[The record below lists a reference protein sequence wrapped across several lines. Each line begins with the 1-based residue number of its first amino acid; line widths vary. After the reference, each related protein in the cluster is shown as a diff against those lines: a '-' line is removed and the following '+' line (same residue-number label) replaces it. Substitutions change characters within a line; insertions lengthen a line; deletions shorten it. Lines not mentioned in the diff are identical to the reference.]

1 MAELLAELEDYWTDR
16 AQGYSRVN
24 QDELNGEQKEKWL
37 KVLTEKFPD
46 RDPSTVEV
54 LDIGCGPGFF
64 SIILAEAGYRVTAVD
79 YTEEMIKEA
88 RKNAGALAEKILWK
102 RMDAQNLQFM
112 SEQFDVTVSRNLT
125 WNLADPK
132 KAYREW
138 KRVLKPG
145 GLMLNF
151 DANWYSHLFDEDK
164 RRQYE
169 QDRQKV
175 EQMEVEDHYTCTD
188 IDTMEALAKRMPL
201 SPICRPR
208 WDVQVLEEAGFE
220 RIEVQEDMGKRVWS
234 LTEQLNY
241 ASTPMFMIA
250 AYC

>member
-1 MAELLAELEDYWTDR
+1 MAELLTELEDYWTNR
-16 AQGYSRVN
+16 AQGYSKVN

-46 RDPSTVEV
+46 RDPSSVEV

-88 RKNAGALAEKILWK
+88 IKNAGVLAERILWK
-102 RMDAQNLQFM
+102 RMDAQNLEFL

-125 WNLADPK
+125 WNLGDPR
-132 KAYREW
+132 KAYGEW
-138 KRVLKPG
+138 RRVLKPG
-145 GLMLNF
+145 GIMLNF
-151 DANWYSHLFDEDK
+151 DANWYGHLFDKDK
-164 RRQYE
+164 RRQYQ
-169 QDRQKV
+169 QDRQQV

-188 IDTMEALAKRMPL
+188 IDTMEALARRMPL
-201 SPICRPR
+201 SPICRPD
-208 WDVQVLEEAGFE
+208 WDVQVLKEAGFGK
-220 RIEVQEDMGKRVWS
+220 IEVQEDMGKRVWS